1 MPSDVSMESESAA
14 LADRDAGSWRPGYCL
29 PAEYYTSDD
38 LYRNDIRVLSRR
50 WLMVDHVNRIP
61 NPGDYFLFELGDD
74 SVIVVRTRNGEVR
87 AHHNVCRHRG
97 SRICLESDGNARYL
111 VCPYHAWSYDLEG
124 KLRKAQ
130 PMGED
135 FDPAQ
140 HGLHP
145 CHVRIFEGLIFLNLS
160 LGEAPDFETF
170 IQRGRPFLS
179 DYGIADLKV
188 AARRNYPTMA
198 NWKLVSENFS
208 ECSHCRC
215 SHGLFTQVF
224 NIDAIDKWIGYDS
237 NFSSTQVNWEQKQR
251 EAGRHV
257 GVIADG
263 PESDS
268 LQVYVRQEIGY
279 GHKTGTADG
288 EPVAPL
294 IGNLK
299 EYDNGWTNVGFEP
312 MSVVVAFSDYVV
324 LNRYTPRSADLTD
337 FEVTWLVHKEAK
349 EGKDY
354 DLGRLLE
361 LFDVTVTEDKKIV
374 EDQQRGVHS
383 SAYRPGPF
391 GANEGR
397 PSDICTWYMS
407 HFNNSGQDLQ

>member
-1 MPSDVSMESESAA
+1 MSSRSRNSTSSAVKS
-14 LADRDAGSWRPGYCL
+14 GIKNWHPGYSL
-29 PAEYYTSDD
+29 PAEYYTSE
-38 LYRNDIRVLSRR
+38 RICQNDIRVLSRQ
-50 WLMVDHVNRIP
+50 WLMVDHVSRIP

-74 SVIVVRTRNGEVR
+74 SVIVVRTRDGEVR

-97 SRICLESDGNARYL
+97 SRICLEKEGNSRVL

-124 KLRKAQ
+124 KLKKAQ

-135 FDPAQ
+135 FDPSK

-145 CHVRIFEGLIFLNLS
+145 CHVGIFEGIIFLNLS
-160 LGEAPDFETF
+160 LGDASDFEAF
-170 IQRGRPFLS
+170 VQRGRPFLV
-179 DYGIADLKV
+179 DYGIANLKI

-215 SHGLFTQVF
+215 AHGLFTKVF
-224 NIDAIDKWIGYDS
+224 NIDAIDKWIGYDTD
-237 NFSSTQVNWEQKQR
+237 FSETQVEWEQKQR
-251 EAGRHV
+251 EEGRHV
-257 GVIADG
+257 GVVTDG
-263 PESDS
+263 PESSS
-268 LQVYVRQEIGY
+268 LQVYVRQEIGH
-279 GHKTGTADG
+279 GHKTGTENG

-312 MSVVVAFSDYVV
+312 LSVIVAFSDYVV
-324 LNRYTPRSADLTD
+324 LNRYTPRSAGVTD
-337 FEVTWLVHKEAK
+337 FEVTWLVHENAE

-354 DLGRLLE
+354 DIDRLLE

-374 EDQQRGVHS
+374 EDQQLGVYS
-383 SAYRPGPF
+383 SAYKPGPF
-391 GANEGR
+391 AVNEGR
-397 PSDICTWYMS
+397 PADICAWYMH
-407 HFNNSGQDLQ
+407 HFVGPDQHPQ